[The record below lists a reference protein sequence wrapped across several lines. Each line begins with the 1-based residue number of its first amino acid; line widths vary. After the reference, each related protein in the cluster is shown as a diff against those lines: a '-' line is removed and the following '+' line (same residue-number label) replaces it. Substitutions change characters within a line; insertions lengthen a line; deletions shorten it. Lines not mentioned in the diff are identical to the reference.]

1 MSSLL
6 MLIPVLLATGWATAG
21 ISSVFGAVLGF
32 VTAQPS
38 DAIYASPAGFI
49 RETLPVEGR
58 VSTITGDNQ
67 FTGNRRLLGL
77 RDQLYLDLT
86 NPEEVTP
93 GDLLT
98 IYRRIHQV
106 FHPLNGTYLGD
117 LVSVRGVVKV
127 KSVTLST
134 ATVNVVRS
142 YKSIAPEDSV
152 MRYVPA
158 PVQVASVPERQLPVV
173 PGVIVDLPHRM
184 TLIAQGHVVYVDW
197 GREDGL
203 RLGDRLET
211 FRVGSGLPVRV
222 VAELEVVALE
232 DHTASAR
239 VARSMAPLLRGD
251 RFTFKESSREQKAVG
266 ESEEDEIGRFAQTLE
281 GLSQPSQRPAV
292 TEEPETTP
300 VKVSVHQ
307 DGEQL
312 TITLVNLV
320 EQLGF
325 DEGEAYVKPDGRKV
339 LKQISEILKGMTD
352 KHIRIEGHADSK
364 PIGPSL
370 MSQFPTNW
378 ELSEA
383 RASGVAQFF
392 VEEGGLDSTA
402 LTTIGYGDTQ
412 PASSNATE
420 EGRRAN
426 RRIEILLFS
435 PGATESV
442 EEPITPSEVEEIFK
456 MPPSIEEPALPAV
469 EPIPDESLSTREAED
484 VSQVL
489 PSTESPMSAPTEPE
503 PLDSP
508 SSSTEPA
515 SDP

>member
-1 MSSLL
+1 
-6 MLIPVLLATGWATAG
+6 MLIPVLLATGWAAG
-21 ISSVFGAVLGF
+21 ISSVFAADLGF
-32 VTAQPS
+32 ATAQPS
-38 DAIYASPAGFI
+38 DAFYASPAGFI
-49 RETLPVEGR
+49 RKTLPVEGM

-67 FTGNRRLLGL
+67 FTGNRRLLGS

-93 GDLLT
+93 GDLFT

-127 KSVTLST
+127 KSVTLSK
-134 ATVNVVRS
+134 ATVNVVQA
-142 YKSIAPEDSV
+142 YNPIAPEDSA
-152 MRYVPA
+152 MPYVPA
-158 PVQVASVPERQLPVV
+158 PVQVASVPEQRLPVV

-222 VAELEVVALE
+222 IGELEVVALE

-239 VARSMAPLLRGD
+239 VARSTAPLLRGD
-251 RFTFKESSREQKAVG
+251 RFTFKDSSREQKVAG

-281 GLSQPSQRPAV
+281 GLSQPSQRPAA
-292 TEEPETTP
+292 TEEPEPTP
-300 VKVSVHQ
+300 VKVSVQQ
-307 DGEQL
+307 DGERI

-325 DEGEAYVKPDGRKV
+325 DEGEAYVKPAGRKV

-352 KHIRIEGHADSK
+352 KHVRIEGHTDSK

-392 VEEGGLDSTA
+392 VEEGGLDSAA
-402 LTTIGYGDTQ
+402 LTTVGYADTQ

-442 EEPITPSEVEEIFK
+442 EEPITPSEVEEMFK
-456 MPPSIEEPALPAV
+456 MPPSLEELALPAV
-469 EPIPDESLSTREAED
+469 EPIPDESLSTGEPED
-484 VSQVL
+484 VSQVR
-489 PSTESPMSAPTEPE
+489 PSTESPISTPTEPE

-515 SDP
+515 SNP

>member
-6 MLIPVLLATGWATAG
+6 VLIPVLLATGWAAG
-21 ISSVFGAVLGF
+21 ISSVFAADLGF
-32 VTAQPS
+32 ATAQPS
-38 DAIYASPAGFI
+38 DAFYASPAGFI
-49 RETLPVEGR
+49 RETLPLEGM
-58 VSTITGDNQ
+58 VSTITGDSQ
-67 FTGNRRLLGL
+67 FTGNRRLLGS

-93 GDLLT
+93 GDLFT

-127 KSVTLST
+127 KSVTLSK
-134 ATVNVVRS
+134 ATVNVVQA
-142 YKSIAPEDSV
+142 YKSIAPEDSA
-152 MRYVPA
+152 MPYVPA
-158 PVQVASVPERQLPVV
+158 PVQVASVPKRRLPVV

-222 VAELEVVALE
+222 IGELEVVALE
-232 DHTASAR
+232 DYTASAR
-239 VARSMAPLLRGD
+239 VARSMAPLLLGD
-251 RFTFKESSREQKAVG
+251 RFTFKESSRERMAAG
-266 ESEEDEIGRFAQTLE
+266 ESEEDDIGRFARTLE
-281 GLSQPSQRPAV
+281 GLSQPSQI
-292 TEEPETTP
+292 
-300 VKVSVHQ
+300 KVSVQQ
-307 DGEQL
+307 DGERL
-312 TITLVNLV
+312 TITLVDLV
-320 EQLGF
+320 AQLGF
-325 DEGEAYVKPDGRKV
+325 DEGEAYVKPPGRKV
-339 LKQISEILKGMTD
+339 LKQISEILTGMTD

-370 MSQFPTNW
+370 ISQFPTNW

-383 RASGVAQFF
+383 RATGVAQFF
-392 VEEGGLDSTA
+392 GEEGGLDSAT
-402 LTTIGYGDTQ
+402 LTTVGYADTV
-412 PASSNATE
+412 PVASNATE

-442 EEPITPSEVEEIFK
+442 EEPVTPSEVEEIFD
-456 MPPSIEEPALPAV
+456 MPPSIEEPALPAF

-508 SSSTEPA
+508 SSSTESA
-515 SDP
+515 SNP

>member
-1 MSSLL
+1 GT
-6 MLIPVLLATGWATAG
+6 VQT
-21 ISSVFGAVLGF
+21 
-32 VTAQPS
+32 S
-38 DAIYASPAGFI
+38 DAFYASPAGFI
-49 RETLPVEGR
+49 RDTLPVNGM

-67 FTGNRRLLGL
+67 TTGTRRLRGS
-77 RDQLYLDLT
+77 RDQLYLELI
-86 NPEEVTP
+86 NPEKVTL
-93 GDLLT
+93 GDLFT
-98 IYRRIHQV
+98 IYRRIHKV
-106 FHPLNGTYLGD
+106 FHPLTGTYLGD
-117 LVSVRGVVKV
+117 LISVRGVVKV
-127 KSVTLST
+127 TNVTLST
-134 ATVNVVRS
+134 ATVSVVQA
-142 YKSIAPEDSV
+142 YKSIAPGDSA

-158 PVQVASVPERQLPVV
+158 PVQEASVPERNLPVA
-173 PGVIVDLPHRM
+173 PGMIVDLPHRM

-203 RLGDRLET
+203 QLGDRLET

-239 VARSMAPLLRGD
+239 VARSSAPLLRGD
-251 RFTFKESSREQKAVG
+251 RVTFKESFRERKAAG
-266 ESEEDEIGRFAQTLE
+266 ESEEEDIGRLARTFE
-281 GLSQPSQRPAV
+281 SLSPPSQRPAS
-292 TEEPETTP
+292 TEGHETTP
-300 VKVSVHQ
+300 VQISVQQ
-307 DGEQL
+307 DGERL
-312 TITLVNLV
+312 TITLVDLV
-320 EQLGF
+320 EQLEF
-325 DEGEAYVKPDGRKV
+325 NEGEAYVKPPGRKV
-339 LKQISEILKGMTD
+339 LTQISGVLKGVTD

-370 MSQFPTNW
+370 RSQFPTNW

-383 RASGVAQFF
+383 RATGVAQFF
-392 VEEGGLDSTA
+392 VEEGGLDSAT
-402 LTTIGYGDTQ
+402 LTTVGYGDTQ

-456 MPPSIEEPALPAV
+456 MPPSIEEPAFIEEPALPAV

-489 PSTESPMSAPTEPE
+489 PSTESPMSAPTQPE
-503 PLDSP
+503 PLGSP
-508 SSSTEPA
+508 SSTTEPA
-515 SDP
+515 SNP

>member
-6 MLIPVLLATGWATAG
+6 LLIPVLLATGWATAG
-21 ISSVFGAVLGF
+21 ISSVFAADLGF

-38 DAIYASPAGFI
+38 DAFYASPAGFI
-49 RETLPVEGR
+49 RETLPVEGM

-67 FTGNRRLLGL
+67 FTGNRRLLGS

-93 GDLLT
+93 GDLFT

-127 KSVTLST
+127 KSVTLSK
-134 ATVNVVRS
+134 ATVTVVQA
-142 YKSIAPEDSV
+142 YKSIAPEDYA
-152 MRYVPA
+152 MPYVAA
-158 PVQVASVPERQLPVV
+158 PVQVASVPEQRLPVV

-222 VAELEVVALE
+222 IAELEVVALE

-251 RFTFKESSREQKAVG
+251 RFTFKESSLERMAAG
-266 ESEEDEIGRFAQTLE
+266 ESEEDDIGRFARTLE
-281 GLSQPSQRPAV
+281 GLSQPSH
-292 TEEPETTP
+292 
-300 VKVSVHQ
+300 VKVSVQQ
-307 DGEQL
+307 DGERL
-312 TITLVNLV
+312 TITLVDLV
-320 EQLGF
+320 AQLGF
-325 DEGEAYVKPDGRKV
+325 DEGVAYVKPPGRKV
-339 LKQISEILKGMTD
+339 LKQISEVLKGMTD

-392 VEEGGLDSTA
+392 GEEGGLDSAT
-402 LTTIGYGDTQ
+402 LTTVGYADTV
-412 PASSNATE
+412 PVASNTTE

-442 EEPITPSEVEEIFK
+442 EEPVTSSEVEEIFD
-456 MPPSIEEPALPAV
+456 MPPSIEDPALPAI

-503 PLDSP
+503 LLDSP
-508 SSSTEPA
+508 ISSTEPA
-515 SDP
+515 SNP

>member
-6 MLIPVLLATGWATAG
+6 VLIPVLLATGWAAG
-21 ISSVFGAVLGF
+21 ISSVFAADLGF
-32 VTAQPS
+32 ATAQPS
-38 DAIYASPAGFI
+38 DAFYASPAGFI
-49 RETLPVEGR
+49 RKTLPVEGM
-58 VSTITGDNQ
+58 VSTITGDSQ
-67 FTGNRRLLGL
+67 FTGNRRLLGS

-93 GDLLT
+93 GDLFT

-127 KSVTLST
+127 KSVTLSK
-134 ATVNVVRS
+134 ATVNVVQA
-142 YKSIAPEDSV
+142 YNPIAPEDSA
-152 MRYVPA
+152 MPYVPA
-158 PVQVASVPERQLPVV
+158 PVQVASVPEQRLPVV

-222 VAELEVVALE
+222 IGELEVVALE

-239 VARSMAPLLRGD
+239 VARSTAPLLRGD
-251 RFTFKESSREQKAVG
+251 RFTFKESSRERMTAG
-266 ESEEDEIGRFAQTLE
+266 ESEEDDIGRFARTLE
-281 GLSQPSQRPAV
+281 GLSQPSQI
-292 TEEPETTP
+292 
-300 VKVSVHQ
+300 KVSVQQ
-307 DGEQL
+307 DGERL
-312 TITLVNLV
+312 TITLVDLV

-325 DEGEAYVKPDGRKV
+325 DEGVAYVKPPGRKV

-370 MSQFPTNW
+370 ISQFPTNW

-383 RASGVAQFF
+383 RATGVAQFF
-392 VEEGGLDSTA
+392 GEEGGLDSAT
-402 LTTIGYGDTQ
+402 LTTVGYADTV
-412 PASSNATE
+412 PVASNATE

-442 EEPITPSEVEEIFK
+442 EEPVTPSEVEEIFD
-456 MPPSIEEPALPAV
+456 MPPSIEEPALPAF

-489 PSTESPMSAPTEPE
+489 SSTESAMSAPTEPE

-508 SSSTEPA
+508 SSSTESA
-515 SDP
+515 SNP